1 MFQFV
6 VEVIR
11 LPFSLLNS
19 ILLNRNQFFMRD
31 TFLFREEFICSD
43 SSSQGENY
51 NSEEKKCGSL
61 GKNCVPFLTVKNSH
75 ESKLI
80 YV

>member
-1 MFQFV
+1 M

-43 SSSQGENY
+43 SSSQEENY
-51 NSEEKKCGSL
+51 NSEEKNCGSL
-61 GKNCVPFLTVKNSH
+61 GKNCVSFLTVKNSH

>member
-1 MFQFV
+1 M

-43 SSSQGENY
+43 SSSLEENY

-61 GKNCVPFLTVKNSH
+61 GKNFVSFLTVKNSH

>member
-1 MFQFV
+1 M

-43 SSSQGENY
+43 SSSPEENY

-61 GKNCVPFLTVKNSH
+61 GKNFVSFLTVKNSH

>member
-1 MFQFV
+1 M

-11 LPFSLLNS
+11 LPFSLFNS

-43 SSSQGENY
+43 SSSPEENY
-51 NSEEKKCGSL
+51 NSEEKKCDSL
-61 GKNCVPFLTVKNSH
+61 GKNFVSFLTVKNSH

>member
-1 MFQFV
+1 M

-11 LPFSLLNS
+11 LPFSLLNL

-43 SSSQGENY
+43 SPSQEENY

-61 GKNCVPFLTVKNSH
+61 GKNCVSFLMVKNSH

>member
-1 MFQFV
+1 
-6 VEVIR
+6 
-11 LPFSLLNS
+11 
-19 ILLNRNQFFMRD
+19 MRD
-31 TFLFREEFICSD
+31 IFLFREEFICSD
-43 SSSQGENY
+43 SSSPEENY

-61 GKNCVPFLTVKNSH
+61 GKNCVSFLTVKNSH